1 MGRRDVI
8 VIKPL
13 FPVMSYI
20 LNIMVLISDS
30 DIKINCGAEKCRFP
44 YRSAEVWNSLSTE
57 CKETRPFITC
67 L

>member
-30 DIKINCGAEKCRFP
+30 DIKINYGAEKLPIQKCRGL
-44 YRSAEVWNSLSTE
+44 E
-57 CKETRPFITC
+57 
-67 L
+67 